1 MPNPIKNILPLG
13 FPWKTQDPFLF
24 CVHHHDIYPPANDSM
39 GPNVPLNDRPL
50 GNDFQKKDGFRMYHG
65 SKVAGF
71 PAHPHRGFE
80 TVTVVESGFIDHS
93 DSMKA
98 AGRFGQGDVQW
109 MTAGSGVQHSEM
121 FPLFNKDDKNE
132 LELFQIWLNLPAKD
146 KLVKP
151 HFKMLWHENIPVVK
165 AQDANGN
172 QIEIKVIAGK
182 YHNSKALEPAPN
194 SWAGKAD
201 NEVAIWKI
209 TLAPNAKWKLPNAS
223 AHVNRSL
230 YFFKGKTIKV
240 AGENLDYFKALELNA
255 EYEIEIV
262 NGDETTQ
269 LLLLQGKPLNEKVVQ
284 YGPFVM
290 NSEQEIQEAYA
301 DFQRTQW
308 GGWPWPS
315 AENVHDKEKG
325 RFALHGDGTLEEP
338 SQF

>member
-1 MPNPIKNILPLG
+1 MPNPIKNMLPLG

-24 CVHHHDIYPPANDSM
+24 CVHHHDIYPPANDEM

-65 SKVAGF
+65 SKVPGF
-71 PAHPHRGFE
+71 PGHPHRGFE
-80 TVTVVESGFIDHS
+80 TITVVESGFIDHS

-121 FPLFNKDDKNE
+121 FPLFNKEDKNE

-146 KLVKP
+146 KMVKP

-165 AQDANGN
+165 EQDSSGN
-172 QIEIKVIAGK
+172 KIEIKVIAGQ
-182 YHNSKALEPAPN
+182 YQNSRALDPAPN
-194 SWAGKAD
+194 SWSANEH
-201 NEVAIWKI
+201 NEVAVWKI
-209 TLAPNAKWKLPNAS
+209 TLAPNAKWTLPKASTNA
-223 AHVNRSL
+223 NRSL
-230 YFFKGKTIKV
+230 YFFKGRTVKV
-240 AGENLDYFKALELNA
+240 ADENLDYFKALELNA
-255 EYEIEIV
+255 NYEIEIE
-262 NGDETTQ
+262 NGDETSQ
-269 LLLLQGKPLNEKVVQ
+269 LLLLQGKPLNEKVVH

-290 NSEQEIQEAYA
+290 NSEREIQEAYN

-315 AENVHDKEKG
+315 AENVHDKSKG
-325 RFALHGDGTLEEP
+325 RFALNGDGKLEEP
-338 SQF
+338 K